1 MRVVFNTAFEHGL
14 KSINQAA
21 EALTEAHRQVASGRR
36 IARPSQDPLGMGTAI
51 HEHANLD
58 RLDASSN
65 ATESSAYRLTVAD
78 NTLSDIITQLTAAQS
93 TALSARGSSQTQ
105 AQRDAASNQL
115 LAIRDALM
123 SDANTKFQGT
133 YLFSGSQ
140 VTTAPFAQRRR
151 DLGVSGRQQR
161 HERRGRAGQ
170 NGREHVRRRPDF
182 QGQRS
187 AAYSRRLDHPG
198 GRCQRGQP
206 GRHRGRR

>member
-1 MRVVFNTAFEHGL
+1 M

-21 EALTEAHRQVASGRR
+21 EALTEAQRQVSSGRR
-36 IARPSQDPLGMGTAI
+36 IARPSQDPLGTGTAI

-93 TALSARGSSQTQ
+93 TALAARGSSQTQ

-140 VTTAPFAQRRR
+140 VTTAPYASSG
-151 DLGVSGRQQR
+151 GVISAYQGDSNVTSVEVEPGKTR
-161 HERRGRAGQ
+161 
-170 NGREHVRRRPDF
+170 REHVRRRPDF

-187 AAYSRRLDHPG
+187 AAHSRRLDDPG

-206 GRHRGRR
+206 GRHRGRC